1 MRSSHDISWRRLASL
16 VTVLCLSLSACAP
29 STKADE
35 VRYTPPP
42 ALSLVALV
50 DPSTG
55 KIADELHQLQDVI
68 RTSATPGEAVVVMI
82 LQPSFGSSY
91 TVRSGDSL
99 DKIAKAHDL
108 SLAALEAAN
117 PQLGPL
123 SGRNWRLIH
132 PQERVIIPDGA
143 AQEALLLVTRA
154 PVGPPPPM
162 LIRLPP
168 APQNPT
174 DVQRAQYNHKVAA
187 DTATND
193 ARVAAWKAEAQAG
206 LGQWQAQV
214 VDELGKKVGS
224 VGPGAPTPDRQ
235 MLSASVTAGLTTLSG
250 LNGRRTLLLLG
261 GGELGPVTLT
271 PNSLQDV
278 NLVIANLSN
287 SNAAAA
293 WTAAASGAGAASV
306 KALDVALT
314 RLQLTQVVNH

>member
-1 MRSSHDISWRRLASL
+1 MSSHEISWRRLASL
-16 VTVLCLSLSACAP
+16 AAVLGLGLSACSP
-29 STKADE
+29 GVKANE
-35 VRYTPPP
+35 VRYEPPP
-42 ALSLVALV
+42 PLSLVALV
-50 DPSTG
+50 DPSSG
-55 KIADELHQLQDVI
+55 RLADELHQLQDVI

-82 LQPSFGSSY
+82 LQPSFGNTY
-91 TVRSGDSL
+91 VVQPGDSL
-99 DKIAKAHDL
+99 DKIAKANDL

-132 PQERVIIPDGA
+132 PQERVLIPDGA
-143 AQEALLLVTRA
+143 AQEALLLVSRA
-154 PVGPPPPM
+154 PEGPPAPM
-162 LIRLPP
+162 LIRIPP

-174 DVQRAQYNHKVAA
+174 DFQRAQYNHKVEA

-193 ARVAAWKAEAQAG
+193 GRVAAWRSQAQAA
-206 LGQWQAQV
+206 LGRWQAQV
-214 VDELGKKVGS
+214 VEQLGRKAGS
-224 VGPGAPTPDRQ
+224 ADPGAPRPDQR
-235 MLSASVTAGLTTLSG
+235 MLSASLTAGLTTLQG
-250 LNGRRTLLLLG
+250 LNGRRMLLLLG
-261 GGELGPVTLT
+261 GGELGPGTLT

-287 SNAAAA
+287 TKAATA

>member
-1 MRSSHDISWRRLASL
+1 MSSHEISWRRLASL
-16 VTVLCLSLSACAP
+16 AAVLGLCLSACAP
-29 STKADE
+29 SAKANE

-42 ALSLVALV
+42 PLSLVALV
-50 DPSTG
+50 DPSSG
-55 KIADELHQLQDVI
+55 KLADELHQLQDVI

-82 LQPSFGSSY
+82 LQSSFGSTY
-91 TVRSGDSL
+91 VVQSGDSL

-132 PQERVIIPDGA
+132 PQERVLIPDGA
-143 AQEALLLVTRA
+143 GQEALLLVTRA
-154 PVGPPPPM
+154 PDGPPPPM
-162 LIRLPP
+162 LIRIPP
-168 APQNPT
+168 APRNPT
-174 DVQRAQYNHKVAA
+174 DFQRAQYNHKVEA

-193 ARVAAWKAEAQAG
+193 ARVAAWRSQAQASLG
-206 LGQWQAQV
+206 EWQTQVVEQLGQKA
-214 VDELGKKVGS
+214 GS
-224 VGPGAPTPDRQ
+224 ATPGAPRPDRQ
-235 MLSASVTAGLTTLSG
+235 MLSASLAAGLTTLQG
-250 LNGRRTLLLLG
+250 LNGRRMLLLLG
-261 GGELGPVTLT
+261 GGELGPGTLT

-287 SNAAAA
+287 TKAATA